1 MNFLLQLIRKLIS
14 RNLFNLNE
22 RETRVELAAYS
33 LEGYRSTN

>member
-1 MNFLLQLIRKLIS
+1 MNFLLQSLLANMFS
-14 RNLFNLNE
+14 DLNE

>member
-1 MNFLLQLIRKLIS
+1 MKFLTRQPIFDKQHAVC
-14 RNLFNLNE
+14 LFE

>member
-1 MNFLLQLIRKLIS
+1 MNFLLQFLLASIS
-14 RNLFNLNE
+14 DFKE

>member
-1 MNFLLQLIRKLIS
+1 MKFLPAKPIRFKICS
-14 RNLFNLNE
+14 IE

>member
-1 MNFLLQLIRKLIS
+1 MIS
-14 RNLFNLNE
+14 TTLFASE